1 MANAH
6 AKTLDKQQLARL
18 LEVVAGGP
26 SPLVDRV
33 RVLLSF
39 AAGLR
44 AQEIVGLQW
53 NRNVLNAGGGFAF
66 QHTLVTREGKKNRR
80 FVEQPM
86 LFIGSDIGKYGR
98 ERTIAMS
105 PALRDALQA
114 LKDFRAL
121 PAEPSDPV
129 EAEIWSRLQSTPHVI
144 PPGRNNSSSRLKS
157 RANACVVWFNRVY
170 DKAGLNGCSSHSG
183 RRSFITQAA
192 RNANLQGCSLID
204 VQAIAGH
211 ADLGTTQ
218 LYVDMSENQVGL
230 VAGLWEE

>member
-1 MANAH
+1 MANSH
-6 AKTLDKQQLARL
+6 AKTLDKDQLARL
-18 LEVVAGGP
+18 LEVVAVGP

-44 AQEIVGLQW
+44 AQEIVGLRW
-53 NRNVLNAGGGFAF
+53 DRNVLNAGGTITT
-66 QHTLVTREGKKNRR
+66 QSILVTREGKKNRR
-80 FVEQPM
+80 FVEQAM
-86 LFIGSDIGKYGR
+86 LFVGSDIGKYGR

-105 PALRDALQA
+105 PALRAAIQA
-114 LKDFRAL
+114 LKDFRDCET
-121 PAEPSDPV
+121 EPSDPI
-129 EAEIWSRLQSTPHVI
+129 EAEIWTRLRSTPHVI

-157 RANACVVWFNRVY
+157 RANACVVWFNRIY
-170 DKAGLNGCSSHSG
+170 EKAGLAGCSSHSG

-192 RNANLQGCSLID
+192 RNANLQGCSLVD
-204 VQAIAGH
+204 VQSIAGH

-218 LYVDMSENQVGL
+218 LYVDMSEGQAGL

>member
-1 MANAH
+1 MANSH
-6 AKTLDKQQLARL
+6 AKTLDREQLAHL
-18 LEVVAGGP
+18 LEVVADGP

-44 AQEIVGLQW
+44 AQEIVGLRW
-53 NRNVLNAGGGFAF
+53 DRNVLNAGGAIAT
-66 QHTLVTREGKKNRR
+66 QNILVTREGKRNRR
-80 FVEQPM
+80 FVEQAM
-86 LFIGSDIGKYGR
+86 LFVGSDIGKYGR

-105 PALRDALQA
+105 PALRVAIQA
-114 LKDFRAL
+114 LKDFRDCET
-121 PAEPSDPV
+121 EPSDSV
-129 EAEIWSRLQSTPHVI
+129 EAEIWARLRSTPHVI
-144 PPGRNNSSSRLKS
+144 PPGRNNSSSRLQS

-170 DKAGLNGCSSHSG
+170 EKAGLSGCSSHSG

-204 VQAIAGH
+204 VKALAGH

-218 LYVDMSENQVGL
+218 LYVDQSENQVSL
-230 VAGLWEE
+230 VAAMWEG